1 MLKQELMNSE
11 STEMSD
17 IIRDISI
24 YKFKHSVSKCTQSK
38 IVPEE
43 KNQYL
48 VLKAKYETA
57 EVIQYIHSQC
67 EKVIQVS
74 S

>member
-24 YKFKHSVSKCTQSK
+24 YKFKHSVSKCT
-38 IVPEE
+38 
-43 KNQYL
+43 
-48 VLKAKYETA
+48 
-57 EVIQYIHSQC
+57 
-67 EKVIQVS
+67 
-74 S
+74 